1 MQGQTMTINIDP
13 SEPEDSIDRY
23 VMDTIVEGTE
33 GAEPIYVPP
42 HWHKVSRGSSDIPES
57 KLLCLEVYS

>member
-1 MQGQTMTINIDP
+1 MQGQTMTINLDP
-13 SEPEDSIDRY
+13 NEPEDSIDRY

-42 HWHKVSRGSSDIPES
+42 HWHKVG
-57 KLLCLEVYS
+57 